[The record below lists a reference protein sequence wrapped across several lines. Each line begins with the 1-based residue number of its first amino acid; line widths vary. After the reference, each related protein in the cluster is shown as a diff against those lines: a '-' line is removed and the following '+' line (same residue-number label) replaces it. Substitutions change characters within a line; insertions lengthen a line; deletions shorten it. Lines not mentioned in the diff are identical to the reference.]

1 VKSAVFAVLV
11 AFTLMPPIATAC
23 TDHAPGTEPVKKAVG
38 RESAWIAGEV
48 REVDLDES
56 TITLGHAKIAT
67 LNMEAMT
74 SMSFKARDR
83 SVIAGA
89 KPGDKVKFRTRIV
102 AEQPT
107 VTRLAIV
114 R

>member
-1 VKSAVFAVLV
+1 MNSAVFAVLV
-11 AFTLMPPIATAC
+11 ALTLVPPIATAC
-23 TDHAPGTEPVKKAVG
+23 TDHAPGTEPVKKAAG

-83 SVIAGA
+83 GVIAGA
-89 KPGDKVKFRTRIV
+89 KPGDKVKFRTRMV

>member
-1 VKSAVFAVLV
+1 MKSAVFAVLL
-11 AFTLMPPIATAC
+11 ALTLMPPIATAC
-23 TDHAPGTEPVKKAVG
+23 TDHAPGTEPVKKAAG

-56 TITLGHAKIAT
+56 TITLEHARIAT
-67 LNMEAMT
+67 LNMEPMT
-74 SMSFKARDR
+74 SMTFRARDR

-89 KPGDKVKFRTRIV
+89 KPGDKVKFRTRLV
-102 AEQPT
+102 DEHPM